1 MMRKAL
7 TTFLLTAL
15 CAVAFAQNPDPDF
28 FIYLCFGQSNME
40 AGARPAEQD
49 KDFNDPRFQFMAA
62 VDMPRFQ
69 RVRNHWYTA
78 VPPICRETNNMG
90 PVDFFG
96 RKMIEVLPEKY
107 RVGVINVSVAGA
119 KLELWDKDACEE
131 YLAMEAADPS
141 RGWLVNMAKEYGMN
155 PYQRLMETA
164 REAQKYGVIKGMLL
178 HQGESNP
185 DDAAW
190 PGRVKKIHDD
200 LCADLGL
207 DPAAIPLLAGELKY
221 AEQDGICSA
230 FNDVVL
236 PHLPEVMPNGY
247 VISALGCESTGDQFH
262 FSTEGM
268 RLMGY
273 RMADKMLE
281 LQGFKQPEKR
291 TLTLK
296 PKKKGITIS
305 PTLSGIFFEDINQSV
320 DGGIS
325 AQLIQ
330 NNSFQAYNVPDGPEN
345 EFSTCDTVF
354 FGWTVLRGVG
364 AKGGA
369 RVVDDK
375 PLVRN
380 LKRYYDFDP
389 DDKYDD
395 ELRYKQYSVRFDIED
410 PGDGFGIAANGF
422 GIAEYRRG
430 PGQIY
435 SDNTQTA
442 SIPAVQGVSY
452 DLGLYL
458 QGAGY
463 PGNIS
468 VYLEDSTGQRNS
480 NVITV
485 SRLGGDWNK
494 YTGTLKAER
503 SVDSRLAIVADAP
516 GTFWLDFVT
525 LVPEAS
531 QFWKDGRYGP
541 FRKDLLEALED
552 LHPTFMRFPGGCA
565 SEGPNYFG
573 QVFWKNSVGPR
584 EERIGFRNHWG
595 YWTSQYI
602 GFYEYLLMAEGLG
615 ATPLPV
621 LNNGVTCQ
629 FAGHKYIAPLDT
641 QADRD
646 RFYSIFVKDALDF
659 IEFCNGGVDTEW
671 GALRARLGHPEPF
684 HLKYLGI
691 GNENQ
696 GPEFWERF
704 DIMYNAVKARYPD
717 ITIVSTAGAA
727 DAGREFDANMAVIDA
742 KYPDTIVDEH
752 YYKTDDWF
760 YSNRDRYNPD
770 KTRGSE
776 NHTYNRKKPTRVF
789 VGEFANNRANNAY
802 SSALAE
808 AAYWTSLERN
818 SDMVVMAAYAPLF
831 CKKGFN
837 KWNSNLIWFDNR
849 GMWRSTNYY
858 YQKLFSVAGD
868 RAFQM
873 SEVMDGDAVDEKV
886 YTSPT
891 IDSKTGEI
899 FIKFVNAE
907 AMDKLLTVKTGSGTV
922 YEATLEFVSSHDTSV
937 KNQGDQNYY
946 SSHPDYTTPPTVG
959 RPGTGERP
967 GMVGMAFRFGR
978 RVKYNDA
985 VVPHTKALGTVRKS
999 FEFTMPENSIGI
1011 LRLKP
1016 L

>member
-1 MMRKAL
+1 MTKRFFLFLAV
-7 TTFLLTAL
+7 LLTSMQVL
-15 CAVAFAQNPDPDF
+15 AQTPDPNF

-62 VDMPRFQ
+62 VDMPRFD

-78 VPPICRETNNMG
+78 VPPICRQTNNMG

-96 RKMIEVLPEKY
+96 RKMIEVLPEQY

-141 RGWLVNMAKEYGMN
+141 RGWLVDMAREYGMN
-155 PYQRLMETA
+155 PYQRLLETA

-185 DDAAW
+185 DDPAW

-200 LCADLGL
+200 LCAELGL
-207 DPAAIPLLAGELKY
+207 DPAEIPLLAGELKY
-221 AEQDGICSA
+221 AEQDGVCAA

-236 PHLPEVMPNGY
+236 PHLPEVMPNAY

-262 FSTEGM
+262 FNTEGM
-268 RLMGY
+268 RLMGT
-273 RMADKMLE
+273 RMAEKMLE
-281 LQGFKQPEKR
+281 LQGFTQPER
-291 TLTLK
+291 RNLILV
-296 PKKKGITIS
+296 PEELGIRIS
-305 PTLSGIFFEDINQSV
+305 PTLAGIFFEDINQSV
-320 DGGIS
+320 DGGIC

-345 EFSTCDTVF
+345 EFSQCDTVF
-354 FGWTVLRGVG
+354 FGWSVVRGEGAVG
-364 AKGGA
+364 TA
-369 RVVDDK
+369 RAVDDK
-375 PLVRN
+375 PLVKK
-380 LKRYYDFDP
+380 LKRWYDYDP
-389 DDKYDD
+389 NDPYDD
-395 ELRYKQYSVRFDIED
+395 ELRYKQYSVRFDIEQ
-410 PGDGFGIAANGF
+410 PGAGFGIAANGY
-422 GIAEYRRG
+422 GIAEYKKG
-430 PGQIY
+430 PGLIY
-435 SDNTQTA
+435 SDNTQAA
-442 SIPAVQGVSY
+442 SIPAQEGVSY
-452 DLGLYL
+452 ELGLYL
-458 QGAGY
+458 QGKKYKGS
-463 PGNIS
+463 IS
-468 VYLEDSTGQRNS
+468 VYLEDAAGNRNS
-480 NVITV
+480 NVLTF
-485 SRLGGDWNK
+485 SRLGKDWK
-494 YTGTLKAER
+494 QYGGTLTAER
-503 SVDSRLAIVADAP
+503 SVDSRLAIVADAK

-531 QFWKDGRYGP
+531 QLWKDGQYGP
-541 FRKDLLEALED
+541 FRKDLLEALEA

-573 QVFWKNSVGPR
+573 QVFWKNSIGPR
-584 EERIGFRNHWG
+584 EERLGFRNHWG

-629 FAGHKYIAPLDT
+629 FAGHKYIAPLET

-646 RFYSIFVKDALDF
+646 RFYDIFVKDALDF
-659 IEFCNGGVDTEW
+659 IEFCNGDVHTEW
-671 GALRARLGHPEPF
+671 GAIRAQLGHPAPF
-684 HLKYLGI
+684 NLKYLGI

-696 GPEFWERF
+696 GAEFWERF
-704 DIMYNAVKARYPD
+704 DIMYKAVKEKYPE
-717 ITIVSTAGAA
+717 ITIISTAGAR
-727 DAGREFDANMAVIDA
+727 DAGREFNNNYAEIDA

-752 YYKTDDWF
+752 YYKGDAWF
-760 YSNRDRYNPD
+760 LSQGNRYAPGAQ
-770 KTRGSE
+770 RGNE
-776 NHTYNRKKPTRVF
+776 GHTYDRSKPTRVF
-789 VGEFANNRANNAY
+789 VGEFANNTANNAY

-837 KWNSNLIWFDNR
+837 KWDSNLIWFDNR
-849 GMWRSTNYY
+849 GMWRSCNYW
-858 YQKLFSVAGD
+858 YQQLFSVAGD
-868 RAFQM
+868 HAFAT
-873 SEVMDGDAVDEKV
+873 SEVLNGGTPDDKV

-891 IDSKTGEI
+891 IDTTTGEI
-899 FIKFVNAE
+899 FIKFVNTE
-907 AMDKLLTVKTGSGTV
+907 AVNKLVTVATGSATA

-937 KNQGDQNYY
+937 KNQGSQNYY
-946 SSHPDYTTPPTVG
+946 SSHPDYAAPAVG
-959 RPGTGERP
+959 PRAGERP
-967 GMVGMAFRFGR
+967 GLVGMAFRFGR
-978 RVKYNDA
+978 RVKYTEP
-985 VVPHTKALGTVRKS
+985 VVPHTKALGTVERS

-1016 L
+1016 LK